1 MQNAKP
7 CYDTAESNLLARF
20 ETEAQGVY
28 ALPYSYL
35 LCAVLS
41 PNPRDGTGETLTLLY
56 VSHTVTIRGDRLSSL
71 LLVFQKGR
79 AEAVRVGG
87 GQPNGTTN
95 APAVREITVA
105 EGPNSKL

>member
-1 MQNAKP
+1 MQTTKP
-7 CYDTAESNLLARF
+7 CYDTAEQNPLTRF
-20 ETEAQGVY
+20 ETETQVY

-35 LCAVLS
+35 LCAMLS

-56 VSHTVTIRGDRLSSL
+56 GSHTVTIRGDRLSSL

-79 AEAVRVGG
+79 AETVRVGG

-95 APAVREITVA
+95 APAVREIAVA
-105 EGPNSKL
+105 EGSTRNL